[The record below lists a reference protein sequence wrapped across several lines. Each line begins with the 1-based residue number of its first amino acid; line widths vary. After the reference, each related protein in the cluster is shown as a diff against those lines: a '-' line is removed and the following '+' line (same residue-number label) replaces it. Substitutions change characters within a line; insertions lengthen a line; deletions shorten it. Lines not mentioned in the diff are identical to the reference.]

1 MRRIIIQNSV
11 FMTRLIIALL
21 ASLVM
26 TSCDK
31 DGDMPSAEANM
42 IKVNSEQIPLSSVA
56 LLDFGNVGSAV
67 NCDLAI
73 TSQGV
78 IYDVMGNEVNGSGI
92 FLYFEMMTS
101 QNGGL
106 ASGTYHFNT
115 SSGQPGTFTSS
126 SYMADL
132 RSFNPQKVR
141 ATDGTIKVENKG
153 SAYSIQ
159 FSCKFDNGTVVSGG
173 YEGIVAY
180 YQSSGY

>member
-11 FMTRLIIALL
+11 FLTRLAIVLL

-26 TSCDK
+26 ASCDK

-42 IKVNSEQIPLSSVA
+42 IKVNSEQLLMGNVI
-56 LLDFGNVGSAV
+56 LLDFGSVGSAV

-101 QNGGL
+101 QSGGL
-106 ASGTYHFNT
+106 ASGTYRFNA
-115 SSGQPGTFTSS
+115 SSEQPGTFTSL
-126 SYMADL
+126 SYMVDL
-132 RSFNPQKVR
+132 RSYDPQKVR
-141 ATDGTIKVENKG
+141 ATEGTIKVENKG
-153 SAYSIQ
+153 SSYSIQ
-159 FSCKFDNGTVVSGG
+159 FSCKFEDGTTVSGG
-173 YEGIVAY
+173 YEGIAAY